1 VRWVSNLLDSS
12 FSSRL
17 SLYCSLTLREER
29 ITIGYIEKS
38 LLAYG
43 GVPCL
48 KGLLFI
54 VMEKVDV
61 LDLYFRPTRVE
72 ISLDALRANLEGFRR
87 VLPDH
92 VNMMVVVKA
101 DAYGHGAVEVS
112 REALRC
118 GAAYIAVAFLDE
130 GLELRHAGITAP
142 ILVLGYTPPEGLEW
156 AWKHDITVNVY
167 SHEVLDAF
175 ERLQTA
181 QPHQKPLSIHIKID
195 TGMSRLGLSTEKEA
209 VELIERALRIPD
221 LLVEGLFTHY
231 ACADETDK
239 SFTLEQHQRFDKV
252 VQIFRERG
260 TEFAYLHAGN
270 SAAAIDCPNLTYN
283 MVRLGI
289 GMYGL
294 YPSEEVN
301 HQVIDLEPV
310 LSIKTGVVMV
320 KTIPPGS
327 GVSYGTIYRTSG
339 DETIATLPIGYA
351 DGFSRMLTGKAEALV
366 RGTRVPI
373 VGRICMD
380 QCMVNVTGMTDILN
394 EEEVVILGK
403 QGDQRITAEEHA
415 ELLGTINYE
424 ITCMISHRVPRVYIR
439 NGVVVSTVNP
449 LMRQGWG
456 SLS

>member
-1 VRWVSNLLDSS
+1 MDS
-12 FSSRL
+12 
-17 SLYCSLTLREER
+17 
-29 ITIGYIEKS
+29 
-38 LLAYG
+38 
-43 GVPCL
+43 
-48 KGLLFI
+48 
-54 VMEKVDV
+54 
-61 LDLYFRPTRVE
+61 YFRPTRVE

-118 GAAYIAVAFLDE
+118 GATYIAVAFLDE
-130 GLELRHAGITAP
+130 GLELRQAGITAP

-156 AWKHDITVNVY
+156 AWKHDITVNMY

-175 ERLQTA
+175 ERMPLKD
-181 QPHQKPLSIHIKID
+181 KPLSIHIKVD
-195 TGMSRLGLSTEKEA
+195 SGMNRLGLTSEQEA
-209 VELIERALRIPD
+209 IEFIERAIRIPG

-239 SFTLEQHQRFDKV
+239 SFTLEQYHRFDRV
-252 VQIFRERG
+252 VAYFRERG
-260 TEFAYLHAGN
+260 TEFAYIHASN
-270 SAAAIDCPNLTYN
+270 SAAAIDCPDLTYN

-289 GMYGL
+289 SMYGL

-301 HQVIDLEPV
+301 HQVIELEPV

-320 KTIPPGS
+320 KTLQPGS

-339 DETIATLPIGYA
+339 EETIATLPIGYA
-351 DGFSRMLTGKAEALV
+351 DGFSRMLTGKAQALV
-366 RGTRVPI
+366 RGARVPV

-380 QCMVNVTGMTDILN
+380 QCMVDVTSVADVHN

-403 QGDQRITAEEHA
+403 QGGERITAEEHA
-415 ELLGTINYE
+415 AWLGTVNYE

-439 NGVVVSTVNP
+439 DGVVVSTVNP
-449 LMRQGWG
+449 LMRQGW
-456 SLS
+456 SALSSV